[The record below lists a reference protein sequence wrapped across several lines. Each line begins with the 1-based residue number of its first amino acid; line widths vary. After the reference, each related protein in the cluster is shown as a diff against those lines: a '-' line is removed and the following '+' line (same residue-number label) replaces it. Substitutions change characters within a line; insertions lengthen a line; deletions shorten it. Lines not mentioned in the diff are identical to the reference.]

1 LKIRDHRREEA
12 AFTSSLHERIAALKT
27 QPAMHEDFLKE
38 IRCFLP
44 AATVRDTIENES
56 YWRYLTQI
64 VNELGRKVV
73 ATLKQTTSEKELS
86 HETYSQNRAEPGGQA
101 LGFSVAGRLP
111 AGKTGCSRFFSTV
124 CRVTADGQ
132 PRRR

>member
-1 LKIRDHRREEA
+1 
-12 AFTSSLHERIAALKT
+12 
-27 QPAMHEDFLKE
+27 MHEDFLKE

-73 ATLKQTTSEKELS
+73 ATLKQTT
-86 HETYSQNRAEPGGQA
+86 
-101 LGFSVAGRLP
+101 
-111 AGKTGCSRFFSTV
+111 
-124 CRVTADGQ
+124 
-132 PRRR
+132 